1 MDIEIDEADLIAIK
15 SKNINAHQFHRAI
28 SRDLSVKEAGEIYS
42 IAFHKYSEGDR
53 EQCER
58 IARLVNYIRSTVNI

>member
-15 SKNINAHQFHRAI
+15 SKKINAYQFHRAV
-28 SRDLSVKEAGEIYS
+28 SRDLLVKEAGEIYS
-42 IAFHKYSEGDR
+42 EAFRKYSEGDG

-58 IARLVNYIRSTVNI
+58 IARLVNYIRSTVKI

>member
-15 SKNINAHQFHRAI
+15 SKKINVHKFHKAACH
-28 SRDLSVKEAGEIYS
+28 DLSVKEAGEMYS
-42 IAFHKYSEGDR
+42 EAFLKYSEGDG